1 MITSTISIFLNIK
14 HIVSA
19 YVSKHVKYIFMNLK
33 SINEVLEFGFSSLS
47 VTFIAIMV
55 IIILHNFF
63 AEGGADSAQATE
75 LCVIYSY
82 LASPECW

>member
-1 MITSTISIFLNIK
+1 M
-14 HIVSA
+14 
-19 YVSKHVKYIFMNLK
+19 K

-75 LCVIYSY
+75 LCN
-82 LASPECW
+82 L